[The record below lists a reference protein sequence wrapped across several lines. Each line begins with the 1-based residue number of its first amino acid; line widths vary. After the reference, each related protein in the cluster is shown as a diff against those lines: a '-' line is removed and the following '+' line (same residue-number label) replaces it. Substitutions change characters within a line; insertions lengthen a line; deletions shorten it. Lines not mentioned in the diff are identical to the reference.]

1 MGWGQS
7 MGMQNPGM
15 GMQNPGMGM
24 QNPGMGY
31 GMMPMYLWTIWNA
44 SWHDRNRVWNE
55 SWNAV
60 SKTTINKDSCNNF
73 LFCFVPMINLIYCQH
88 WFL

>member
-1 MGWGQS
+1 

-31 GMMPMYLWTIWNA
+31 GMMPMYPMYGQYGMKPGMIGTGYGMNPG
-44 SWHDRNRVWNE
+44 SSFKDH
-55 SWNAV
+55 
-60 SKTTINKDSCNNF
+60 NKLGF
-73 LFCFVPMINLIYCQH
+73 L
-88 WFL
+88 